1 MIALLRKA
9 YVPLLVYAAGFVTVP
24 VVRAVRNRL
33 VNRAISERNRN
44 RAAWA
49 RALLGSGS
57 DLPSMGEAPPG
68 ATTTDAL
75 PNAVTTA
82 MTRAGMEAGEE
93 ADAAYS
99 PEERRGLLAFLR
111 RKVKAKRQAALALA
125 PKLRNFMRAPATP
138 ESARDGKGGRQGMG
152 ASTTFSTS
160 RSVDENAAAVGDPF
174 DDFDRRL
181 GKRPDKQ
188 PDDPK

>member
-1 MIALLRKA
+1 MTIAIR

-57 DLPSMGEAPPG
+57 DLPSMG

-99 PEERRGLLAFLR
+99 PEERRGLLALLR
-111 RKVKAKRQAALALA
+111 RKVMALED
-125 PKLRNFMRAPATP
+125 T
-138 ESARDGKGGRQGMG
+138 
-152 ASTTFSTS
+152 
-160 RSVDENAAAVGDPF
+160 
-174 DDFDRRL
+174 
-181 GKRPDKQ
+181 
-188 PDDPK
+188 

>member
-1 MIALLRKA
+1 MTIAIR

-68 ATTTDAL
+68 ATTTDAQ

-82 MTRAGMEAGEE
+82 MTRAGLGPVPKPTLSFATCTRAQSRRRRTKKEIDSEE
-93 ADAAYS
+93 
-99 PEERRGLLAFLR
+99 
-111 RKVKAKRQAALALA
+111 
-125 PKLRNFMRAPATP
+125 
-138 ESARDGKGGRQGMG
+138 
-152 ASTTFSTS
+152 
-160 RSVDENAAAVGDPF
+160 
-174 DDFDRRL
+174 
-181 GKRPDKQ
+181 
-188 PDDPK
+188 